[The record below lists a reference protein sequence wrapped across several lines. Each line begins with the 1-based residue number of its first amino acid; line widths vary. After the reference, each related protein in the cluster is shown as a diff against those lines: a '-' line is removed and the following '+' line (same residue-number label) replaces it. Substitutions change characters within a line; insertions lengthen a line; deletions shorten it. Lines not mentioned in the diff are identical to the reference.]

1 MDRRDFIRTGA
12 TAAGGLAAS
21 SKILESLAKAEE
33 AAGSQEPVPDLKGRL
48 PYGHIGKLKVSRMIL
63 GGNLIG
69 GWAHSRDLIYVEKL
83 FKTYHNRSKVFQT
96 FDLAMACGINTFL
109 TNPLLCDLIDDYRRN
124 GGKIQFISDC
134 GEEPLLEAIQKSIDH
149 GACAC
154 YIQGLIGD
162 QLVQEKQFDLIAKA
176 LELIRRNGLPAG
188 VGGHKLET
196 IKGCVDKGLRPDFW
210 MKTLHQLDYWS
221 ARPGQPEHDNI
232 WCDNPEETTAYMHG
246 LPEPWIAFK
255 TLAAGALEPQSG
267 FRYAFESGA
276 DFICVGMFDFQIVDD
291 VNIAL
296 GVLNG
301 QLARS
306 RQWRA

>member
-1 MDRRDFIRTGA
+1 MDRRNFMKKGA

-21 SKILESLAKAEE
+21 NKIFESLAKADET
-33 AAGSQEPVPDLKGRL
+33 AGSQKPIPNLKGRL
-48 PYGHIGKLKVSRMIL
+48 PYGTIGKVKLSRMIL

-69 GWAHSRDLIYVEKL
+69 GWAHARDLIYAEKL
-83 FKTYHNRSKVFQT
+83 FKAYHNRSKVFQT
-96 FDLAMACGINTFL
+96 LGLAEACGINTFL
-109 TNPLLCDLIDDYRRN
+109 TNPLLCDVIDDYRRS

-134 GEEPLLEAIQKSIDH
+134 GQKPLLEAIRKSIDH

-162 QLVQEKQFDLIAKA
+162 ELVEEKQFDLMAKA

-196 IKGCVDKGLRPDFW
+196 IKACVDKGLRPDFW
-210 MKTLHQLDYWS
+210 MKTFHPLNYWS

-232 WCDNPEETTAYMHG
+232 WCDSPEETTAYMHSR
-246 LPEPWIAFK
+246 PEPWIAFK
-255 TLAAGALEPQSG
+255 TLAAGALEPETG
-267 FRYAFESGA
+267 FRYAFENGA

-296 GVLNG
+296 AVLNSR
-301 QLARS
+301 LARR